1 MNINSIRGC
10 GCGVRPVFAGS
21 RMQFS
26 TTSVVM
32 RTNKSTLNKSN
43 VNDLETF
50 FKAIGRKTVEHV
62 DAFEGDLHKFLEA
75 DGPKLKELGIDC
87 AQRKYML
94 MWKHKYVNDLENL
107 REHKKG
113 TKKHGGERKQK
124 EVKAKKRALD
134 RLEERKRLQELE
146 LEAEQKG
153 ERDF

>member
-1 MNINSIRGC
+1 
-10 GCGVRPVFAGS
+10 
-21 RMQFS
+21 
-26 TTSVVM
+26 M

-43 VNDLETF
+43 VTDLETF

-62 DAFEGDLHKFLEA
+62 EAFEGDLNKFLEL
-75 DGPKLKELGIDC
+75 DGPKLKEMGIDC

-94 MWKHKYVNDLENL
+94 KWKHKYVNDLENL
-107 REHKKG
+107 REHKQG

-124 EVKAKKRALD
+124 EVRAKKRALE
-134 RLEERKRLQELE
+134 RLEERKKFQELE